1 MGGVAVAM
9 GGVAVAMGGVAVAMG
24 GVANETVY
32 FIVLLYDKINPSSVG
47 NLWFYL
53 RSEFYYIYSV
63 LFIGLN
69 HHPLQ
74 E

>member
-1 MGGVAVAM
+1 MAMGGVA
-9 GGVAVAMGGVAVAMG
+9 VAVAMGGVAVAMG

-53 RSEFYYIYSV
+53 RSEF
-63 LFIGLN
+63 
-69 HHPLQ
+69 
-74 E
+74 